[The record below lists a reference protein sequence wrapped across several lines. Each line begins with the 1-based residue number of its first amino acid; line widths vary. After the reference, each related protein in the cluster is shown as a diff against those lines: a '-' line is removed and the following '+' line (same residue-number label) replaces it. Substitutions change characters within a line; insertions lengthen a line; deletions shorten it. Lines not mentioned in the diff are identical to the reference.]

1 MLNETMHPEAEELT
15 KLLFALG
22 DQPEEE
28 RAYHVLE
35 NYVGGYRGDEAKADL
50 YARIAELPL
59 AKAGRVNGTQ
69 LVSRALWQNQQAYPR
84 G

>member
-15 KLLFALG
+15 NLLFALG

-28 RAYHVLE
+28 RAYDVLE
-35 NYVGGYRGDEAKADL
+35 NYVSARSDEAKADL
-50 YARIAELPL
+50 YALIAEAPL
-59 AKAGRVNGTQ
+59 AKAGRVDATQ
-69 LVSRALWQNQQAYPR
+69 LVSRALWLNHKHYPR